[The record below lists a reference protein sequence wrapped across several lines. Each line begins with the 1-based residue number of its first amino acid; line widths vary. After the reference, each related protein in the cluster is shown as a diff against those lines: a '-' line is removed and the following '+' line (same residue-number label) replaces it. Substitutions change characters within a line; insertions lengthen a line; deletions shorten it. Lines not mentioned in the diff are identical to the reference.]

1 MFESAVGFAAM
12 FALALLRVPIAFS
25 MAIVGVVGIG
35 LMRSWPAAFSSTAT
49 EILDIAKY
57 TLSVLPLFVLMG
69 NFVTRAGMSQELYRT
84 AYRFVGHR
92 RGGLAI
98 SIILACAGFG
108 AICGSSIA
116 TTATMAKVAM
126 PEMRRF
132 NYRESFAAGAI
143 AAGGT
148 LGILI
153 PPSVIMV
160 IYGIMT
166 EQSIGALF
174 AAGIVPGVLATGLY
188 ITAAMIVTARNPEL
202 GPPGEKSTW
211 GERLKGLR
219 DIWAVAVLFAI
230 VLGGLYGGWFTPTE
244 AAGVGAAGGFVIA
257 LLRGR
262 MSFAVMEHVL
272 VDSART
278 TAMLFTI
285 VIGASL
291 FANFINFTTLPS
303 DLDAFVKQFAVSPT
317 LVILAICFVYIV
329 LGTAM
334 ESLSMILLTVPIFFP
349 LVQGMG
355 FDPIWFGILVVC
367 VVEIGMITPPVGMNI
382 FVLRS
387 VVPDV
392 PTHAVWRGVLPFV
405 AADVVRLTLL
415 VAFPAISVWLPRTL
429 GL

>member
-98 SIILACAGFG
+98 STILACAGFG

-349 LVQGMG
+349 LVQSMG

>member
-1 MFESAVGFAAM
+1 MSEALLGFGAM
-12 FALALLRVPIAFS
+12 FVLALLRVPIAFS

-57 TLSVLPLFVLMG
+57 TLAVLPLFVLMG
-69 NFVTRAGMSQELYRT
+69 NFVTRAGMSQELYRS
-84 AYRFVGHR
+84 AYTFVGHR
-92 RGGLAI
+92 RGGLAM
-98 SIILACAGFG
+98 STILACAGFG

-116 TTATMAKVAM
+116 TTATMARVAM

-132 NYRESFAAGAI
+132 RYRESFAAGAI

-174 AAGIVPGVLATGLY
+174 AAGIVPGLLATGLY
-188 ITAAMIVTARNPEL
+188 IGAAMLTTARDPAL
-202 GPPGEKSTW
+202 GPPGERSSW
-211 GERLKGLR
+211 PERWAALR
-219 DIWAVAVLFAI
+219 GIWAVVVLFAI

-244 AAGVGAAGGFVIA
+244 AAGVGAAGGFLIA

-262 MSFAVMEHVL
+262 LSLDMLEHVL

-303 DLDAFVKQFAVSPT
+303 DLDAFVRQFTLHPM
-317 LVILAICFVYIV
+317 LVIAAICLVYVV
-329 LGTAM
+329 LGMAM

-349 LVQGMG
+349 LVQSLG

-392 PTHAVWRGVLPFV
+392 ATRDIWRGVTPFV
-405 AADVVRLTLL
+405 MADVVRVILL
-415 VAFPAISVWLPRTL
+415 VGFPIITLWLPRTL